1 MKKSDRI
8 EKDDLFEFD
17 APQMK
22 DFMKKEYQTQK
33 RVIEELLETRG
44 NPGVP
49 QDPSKEIKKKPV
61 QVLKPAPR
69 KTFFSEIFKKT
80 STVHKPE
87 IITSIHKPEEDFNE
101 SVDDGWFKKKENE
114 IEVFSNISVKG
125 VHTQENDILTTE
137 LFMSDEEV
145 DILPQLK
152 VMATPPI
159 KRMKREVIHSAEFSH
174 EDIEELTKT
183 FKEAVD
189 E

>member
-1 MKKSDRI
+1 MKKARAERDA
-8 EKDDLFEFD
+8 LFEFD

-22 DFMKKEYQTQK
+22 NFMKKEYQTQK
-33 RVIEELLETRG
+33 RVIENLLETRG

-49 QDPSKEIKKKPV
+49 QDPSKEVKKKSV
-61 QVLKPAPR
+61 KVLKPAPR

-87 IITSIHKPEEDFNE
+87 IITDIPVPEEDFNE

-114 IEVFSNISVKG
+114 LEVFSDISVKG
-125 VHTQENDILTTE
+125 VHIQESNVLTTD

-159 KRMKREVIHSAEFSH
+159 KKMKRDVLHSAEFSH
-174 EDIEELTKT
+174 EDIEELTRS
-183 FKEAVD
+183 FKEAVN